1 MCYFLSLKLN
11 SLILTGLISII
22 RQQNDEPEVG
32 QDSDVAAAAAAPVD
46 QFTAGPSSN
55 GRDRVA
61 AVVVADGTGSS
72 GAPVQDEIVMTDR
85 IVVEDDYRGRQ
96 QATTSRAIKSK
107 AKVASRARESS
118 PEYRVPSDGQ
128 NDDEEV
134 SVVNVPELDPSILD
148 SD

>member
-11 SLILTGLISII
+11 SLILTGLIPII

-32 QDSDVAAAAAAPVD
+32 QDSDVAAAAPAD
-46 QFTAGPSSN
+46 QLIAGPSSN

-118 PEYRVPSDGQ
+118 PEYRVSSDGQ